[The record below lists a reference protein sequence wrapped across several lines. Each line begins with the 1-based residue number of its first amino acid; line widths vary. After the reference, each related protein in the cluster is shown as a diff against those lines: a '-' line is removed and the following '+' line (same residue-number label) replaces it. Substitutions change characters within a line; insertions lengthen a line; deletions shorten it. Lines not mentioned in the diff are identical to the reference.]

1 MRRPSRRLLTLVA
14 FSLMAGTVAWVAR
27 DVVVGRPTPVAG
39 SIEASAPNAGDR
51 PAEGAAGA
59 EHSKSESGKKP
70 LHQDTRVV
78 SEEQRQDALARAQVW
93 RQPAVPIREA
103 YFGPDANPPTDLT
116 CKFTIT
122 ELGGTTPKFDCTLE
136 SGEQIRIKYG
146 KGPEIPAEAA
156 ATRLLSG
163 LGFGADG
170 ISLVKHLRCYGCP
183 EEPFSTMKAV
193 EITRAEPLY
202 KHVVD
207 YSKYEDFDWVALE
220 RKFTARPIETE
231 KQEGWAFFELDLIDP
246 AKGGASREQVDGLRL
261 ITVLLAHWD
270 NKAENQRLVCLSHDW
285 PANTLCKEPFLLL
298 QDVGATYGPTKVNL
312 EAWAK
317 APMWDD
323 RAECRVSMRE
333 LPYDGA
339 TFGEARVTERGR
351 QFAGSLLRQLSDRQ
365 LADLFAGARFDKAR
379 GIFSATWP
387 VAEWVRVFK
396 AKVQAITEGPACPA

>member
-1 MRRPSRRLLTLVA
+1 LTLVA
-14 FSLMAGTVAWVAR
+14 ILTALAVAWVAR
-27 DVVVGRPTPVAG
+27 DAVVGRPTPRT
-39 SIEASAPNAGDR
+39 STIEASASN
-51 PAEGAAGA
+51 PAARSESAAA
-59 EHSKSESGKKP
+59 SSQSQPASASKS
-70 LHQDTRVV
+70 LHEDTRVV
-78 SEEQRQDALARAQVW
+78 SEAQRQDALARAQVW
-93 RQPAVPIREA
+93 RQPPVPIREA
-103 YFGPDANPPTDLT
+103 YFGPDANPPIDLT

-207 YSKYEDFDWVALE
+207 HGKYEDFDWVALE
-220 RKFTARPIETE
+220 RKFAARPIETD
-231 KQEGWAFFELDLIDP
+231 KQEGWAFFELDMIDP
-246 AKGGASREQVDGLRL
+246 ARGGAPKEHVDGLRL
-261 ITVLLAHWD
+261 VTVMLAHWD
-270 NKAENQRLVCLSHDW
+270 NKAENQRVVCLSPDW
-285 PANTLCKEPFLLL
+285 PANTPCPQPFLLL
-298 QDVGATYGPTKVNL
+298 QDVGATFGPTKVNL
-312 EAWAK
+312 EAWEEV
-317 APMWDD
+317 PIWDD
-323 RAECRVSMRE
+323 RARCLISMRE

-339 TFGEARVTERGR
+339 TFGEARVSERGR
-351 QFAGSLLRQLSDRQ
+351 QFAGGLLRQLSDRQ
-365 LADLFAGARFDKAR
+365 LADLFSGARFDKAR

-387 VAEWVRVFK
+387 VADWVRVFK
-396 AKVQAITEGPACPA
+396 AKVQAIIEGPACPA